1 MKTLWKSMMLACA
14 LVVSFVSVTCA
25 LEAPDKSTFPKGWG
39 GGGKG
44 YEFQLDNQTTR
55 SGKASATIKFVGP
68 DGDSFGTFTQGFD
81 PGKYIGKRVR
91 LSGYIKT
98 SNAGKASLW
107 MRVDGKDPKSGSL
120 AFDNMQNGREL
131 SGTQDWKKCEVVLD
145 VAEEAKG
152 VYFGIILSGK
162 GQLWA
167 DDLKLEIVGNDVPVT
182 DMMVKSKEPVNLDFE
197 N

>member
-1 MKTLWKSMMLACA
+1 MMLACA